1 MIPTL
6 PVARLPGPGR
16 RFLKFLNNICPLLLS
31 KFDPTNKFPFK
42 KNIFPATFEQN
53 SGIFCYLAT
62 VSKNQVSCRIPSVS
76 HGNVPCV
83 QEVANEFIPMN
94 VYEGGGGVLVATGV
108 GKRKKAIWMKEQ
120 GSVDVCNVHL
130 HTLKDTCI
138 LL

>member
-1 MIPTL
+1 MEFSAIWQQ
-6 PVARLPGPGR
+6 
-16 RFLKFLNNICPLLLS
+16 CPRTKS
-31 KFDPTNKFPFK
+31 AAAS
-42 KNIFPATFEQN
+42 PAFHM
-53 SGIFCYLAT
+53 GMY
-62 VSKNQVSCRIPSVS
+62 
-76 HGNVPCV
+76 HV

-94 VYEGGGGVLVATGV
+94 VYEGGGVLVATGV